1 MIYFSKRRLAK
12 GKSKSVAN
20 WEGPQG
26 LDDRTKQIQKAEAAA
41 SSAEL
46 AVARE

>member
-1 MIYFSKRRLAK
+1 MIYFSKGRLAK
-12 GKSKSVAN
+12 GRSKSVAN
-20 WEGPQG
+20 WEEPQG
-26 LDDRTKQIQKAEAAA
+26 LDDGTKQVQKAEAAA